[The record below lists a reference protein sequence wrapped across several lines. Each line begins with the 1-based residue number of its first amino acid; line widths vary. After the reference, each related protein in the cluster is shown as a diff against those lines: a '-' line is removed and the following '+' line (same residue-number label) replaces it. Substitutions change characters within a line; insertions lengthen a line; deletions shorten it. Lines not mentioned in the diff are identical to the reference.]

1 MLRLIPVLALPATLI
16 PATLIGATLAL
27 ATLVLPLSAL
37 TCPLTLGDGVEVA
50 YDDLSIARLTPTGA
64 PGVLR
69 EWVIFSEDGEG
80 YEVLAWYG
88 LYTLRTANFDARG
101 EVLDTVETTF
111 FAQTPPPPE
120 PGQRI
125 DDLLAE
131 VEKQGQRFQRR
142 HQLIAGDIQ
151 PLVIGDCLYSAFEAE
166 LRVFDPDGAI
176 RAIFSV
182 IPSLGVAILTG
193 SDDLEGAWTYAPQS
207 IAALPPGAPPVAPA
221 LLD

>member
-1 MLRLIPVLALPATLI
+1 MLRLFSVMALVVLSLPA
-16 PATLIGATLAL
+16 LA
-27 ATLVLPLSAL
+27 
-37 TCPLTLGDGVEVA
+37 CPVTLGDGVEVG
-50 YDDLSIARLTPTGA
+50 YDDLSLARLSATGA

-69 EWVIFSEDGEG
+69 ELVVFSEDGEG

-101 EVLDTVETTF
+101 ELADTVETTF

-125 DDLLAE
+125 DGLWAE

-142 HQLIAGDIQ
+142 HELIAGDLQ
-151 PLVIGDCLYSAFEAE
+151 ALMIGDCLYSAYEAE

-176 RAIFSV
+176 RVIFSV

-193 SDDLEGAWTYAPQS
+193 SDDIEGAWSYAPLS
-207 IAALPPGAPPVAPA
+207 IVALPLTSPLTDPVPLPGAPAMV
-221 LLD
+221 D